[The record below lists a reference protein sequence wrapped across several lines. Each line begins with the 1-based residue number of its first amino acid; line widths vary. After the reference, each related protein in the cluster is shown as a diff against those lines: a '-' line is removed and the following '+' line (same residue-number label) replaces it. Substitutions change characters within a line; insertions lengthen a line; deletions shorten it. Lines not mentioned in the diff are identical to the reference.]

1 MVLGGEH
8 LVLGGRWF
16 VQDSRPLMDGISAL
30 IKETQERP
38 LTPSAL
44 WEHNEKITQS
54 PSVLAPWSW
63 TSQS

>member
-44 WEHNEKITQS
+44 
-54 PSVLAPWSW
+54 
-63 TSQS
+63 